1 MIRGTEDGFEG
12 DVALKIDQVS
22 GERRGI

>member
-1 MIRGTEDGFEG
+1 MIRGTEDEFEG
-12 DVALKIDQVS
+12 NVALKIDQVS